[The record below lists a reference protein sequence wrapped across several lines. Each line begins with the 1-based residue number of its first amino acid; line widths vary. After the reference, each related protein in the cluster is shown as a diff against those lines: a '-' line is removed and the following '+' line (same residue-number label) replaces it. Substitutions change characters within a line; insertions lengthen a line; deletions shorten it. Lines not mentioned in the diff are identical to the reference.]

1 MSPGRST
8 SGEAGFRQIEF
19 LAALKP
25 SRMNLSLANVSA
37 LLGRLGDPQRRY
49 PSVLV
54 AGTNGKGSVTTFVS
68 SMLRAAGLR
77 VGTFYSPHIVRLHE
91 RIRLDGEE
99 IPSAE
104 FDELIGRVR
113 DTAARRGRGAVAP
126 AARRPGA
133 AAGGLRGGAS
143 GPRDAIPFTYFECLT
158 AVAALYFF
166 RSRVDVAVFEVGLGG
181 RLDATNLVDA
191 AVTVITGISLDHR
204 EHLGMTRGRIL
215 AEKLGIVRGGVPLVA
230 NLGSASLEAKAR
242 AWCRERGAPLHLVG
256 EEVRAEAVDIAP
268 SGMTVRLATPGR
280 DYGRL
285 ETRMIG
291 RAQVA
296 NLATAA
302 RVVELLIRRIP
313 RPLGV
318 RAVRAGAR
326 SAFLPGRF
334 QTVREAPRVVVDVAH
349 NEESLLA
356 SLDTLAR
363 VSSPRRS
370 ILVFAA
376 LAHKELGRFP
386 RAALRSAREIIVTPL
401 SDPRGASAEQL
412 LGDFERARRGARA
425 GRAIVRAAR
434 GVREAVRMAERAAG
448 PEDTVVILGSHH
460 TVDEAASSIR

>member
-1 MSPGRST
+1 MPPRG
-8 SGEAGFRQIEF
+8 SGPREAAFRHIRF

-25 SRMNLSLANVSA
+25 ARMNLSLVNVSA
-37 LLGRLGDPQRRY
+37 LFGRLGDPQRAY

-54 AGTNGKGSVTTFVS
+54 AGTNGKGSVTTYVS

-91 RIRLDGEE
+91 RIRLNGDE

-104 FDELIGRVR
+104 FDELIGAVR
-113 DTAARRGRGAVAP
+113 DAAARRDSGGGTGAS
-126 AARRPGA
+126 RRRGA
-133 AAGGLRGGAS
+133 AAGGSSTAEL
-143 GPRDAIPFTYFECLT
+143 GPRARIPFTYFECLT
-158 AVAALYFF
+158 ASAALYFF

-191 AVTVITGISLDHR
+191 VVTVITGISFDHR
-204 EHLGMTRGRIL
+204 EHLGMTKGRIL
-215 AEKLGIVRGGVPLVA
+215 AEKLGIVRAGVPLVA

-242 AWCRERGAPLHLVG
+242 AWCEARGAPFHLVG
-256 EEVRAEAVDIAP
+256 DEVGAEPVHV
-268 SGMTVRLATPGR
+268 SLKRMTVRIVTPER

-291 RAQVA
+291 RAQVG
-296 NLATAA
+296 NLAAA
-302 RVVELLIRRIP
+302 TRVVELLAGRIP
-313 RPLGV
+313 RAPGL

-334 QTVREAPRVVVDVAH
+334 QVVREAPRVVVDVAH

-356 SLDTLAR
+356 SLDTLR
-363 VSSPRRS
+363 SVSPGRRN

-386 RAALRSAREIIVTPL
+386 REALRSAREIIVTPL
-401 SDPRGASAEQL
+401 ADPRGSSAGRL
-412 LGDFERARRGARA
+412 LGAFAAARRGTRT
-425 GRAIVRAAR
+425 GRAIVKAAG
-434 GVREAVRMAERAAG
+434 GVATAVRMAERAAR
-448 PEDTVVILGSHH
+448 PEDTIVILGSHH
-460 TVDEAASSIR
+460 TVDEAAASIR